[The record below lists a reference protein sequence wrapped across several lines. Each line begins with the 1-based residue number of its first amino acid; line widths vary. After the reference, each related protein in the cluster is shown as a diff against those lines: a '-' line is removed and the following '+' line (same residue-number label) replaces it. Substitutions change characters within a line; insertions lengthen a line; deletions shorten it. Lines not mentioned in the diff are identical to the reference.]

1 MARKKKMNQ
10 DAVESTPARQT
21 EKWVKTEQTVV
32 AAEPVVEKEI
42 EVHDMMPCPYCG
54 ATGKVLVKNEN
65 GHDIY
70 TAKCSVCRDENT
82 VKRGS
87 SEEYVVWNWNRA
99 SIEIGLRDEVEIC
112 MKKADELLEKQLI
125 YLEIVEKGIVYSK
138 SANDVV
144 ARTNVEK
151 LSRRDV
157 KTFEDAKAEFARRV
171 MAVVGSF
178 RKNPMT
184 TVDGVQME
192 LMVCQGRD
200 EKLRVNKLDFG
211 GFDLPLPYVGV
222 VVNHD
227 TVKNC
232 VMGFDYLKTSVHIDD
247 RLFENAKVA
256 DDTKYVTESDAKEDD
271 AMDKFLATACDCVSE
286 EAKVFMKHCREGRF
300 LSKANDRER
309 IAIKVDDMIADMRKA
324 SDVKPGDC
332 LRLAS
337 ALICLVAATA
347 AGDQDVMDD
356 IQSVLDDDIHGNDDT
371 VKQLESLWK

>member
-1 MARKKKMNQ
+1 MEQEATTTQ
-10 DAVESTPARQT
+10 APQT
-21 EKWVKTEQTVV
+21 SKWAKTEQADTV
-32 AAEPVVEKEI
+32 AAPIAEKEI
-42 EVHDMMPCPYCG
+42 EAHDMMPCPYCG
-54 ATGKVLVKNEN
+54 APGKVLVKNEN

-70 TAKCSVCRDENT
+70 TAKCSVCRDENI

-99 SIEIGLRDEVEIC
+99 SIEIGLRDEVDVC

-178 RKNPMT
+178 KKNPMT

-232 VMGFDYLKTSVHIDD
+232 VMGFDYLKASVHIDD
-247 RLFENAKVA
+247 KLFENANVA

-271 AMDKFLATACDCVSE
+271 AMGQFLAKACECVSE
-286 EAKVFMKHCREGRF
+286 EAKVFMKHCRDGRF

-309 IAIKVDDMIADMRKA
+309 IAIKVDDMIADLRKA

-337 ALICLVAATA
+337 ALICLVASSA